1 MTYRDLAITL
11 IATLFAGRCASYVK
25 IPVVT
30 QMPEIYAKRMADVK
44 IIALAP
50 PVAAMQ
56 PDTGE
61 EEWSVVAF
69 KSLQTSLGEQRFFV
83 IVDSSAAAEALAG
96 FATAEIPRPP
106 EEKNLA
112 KKIGVDGFL
121 YMQLTGAAESNCS
134 VRSYQVRK
142 EQCSGTGKDRKCVT
156 YYETHYE
163 STRYTAV
170 PVRGKLVSAKT
181 QNTIVFAD
189 RAVHSA
195 TVSGSSC
202 PSQSWSTLVAIANG
216 AQMIAQAMSPT
227 VTDMEIPLDA
237 DIEGTPAEKE
247 AEVKALLKEGI
258 ALADKQDFRNARNKW
273 MQALD
278 LSSAK
283 SAAAHWNIAVTF
295 WMAGDYE
302 SATQHFNSSR
312 EITGI
317 HFTND
322 REKSQTLAKFL
333 EEKARF
339 DAAKPAAK
347 PTKGR
352 AKK

>member
-112 KKIGVDGFL
+112 KK
-121 YMQLTGAAESNCS
+121 M
-134 VRSYQVRK
+134 K
-142 EQCSGTGKDRKCVT
+142 
-156 YYETHYE
+156 
-163 STRYTAV
+163 
-170 PVRGKLVSAKT
+170 
-181 QNTIVFAD
+181 
-189 RAVHSA
+189 
-195 TVSGSSC
+195 
-202 PSQSWSTLVAIANG
+202 
-216 AQMIAQAMSPT
+216 M
-227 VTDMEIPLDA
+227 
-237 DIEGTPAEKE
+237 
-247 AEVKALLKEGI
+247 
-258 ALADKQDFRNARNKW
+258 
-273 MQALD
+273 
-278 LSSAK
+278 
-283 SAAAHWNIAVTF
+283 
-295 WMAGDYE
+295 
-302 SATQHFNSSR
+302 
-312 EITGI
+312 
-317 HFTND
+317 
-322 REKSQTLAKFL
+322 
-333 EEKARF
+333 
-339 DAAKPAAK
+339 
-347 PTKGR
+347 
-352 AKK
+352 